1 MRYNYLKIAEII
13 KEKRLESGM
22 SQRQLGEIAG
32 ISHTEI
38 GTIEKGMKLNYSLL
52 ILIKLCEVLD
62 IDFVELLKTA
72 GYIENNTTKKYKV
85 IAQNKNEETY
95 LVRAKNY
102 QDACKNVYEFIKKN
116 NIFGN
121 KNIGRIRFNV
131 SETDEDISDELDI
144 NELFKEDD
152 EEEMTD
158 DEFFNARFRIVRN
171 Q

>member
-72 GYIENNTTKKYKV
+72 GYIENNSTKKYKV
-85 IAQNKNEETY
+85 IAQNRNEETY

-102 QDACKNVYEFIKKN
+102 HDACKNVYEFIKRN

-131 SETDEDISDELDI
+131 SETNEDISDELDI
-144 NELFKEDD
+144 NELFKED
-152 EEEMTD
+152 EEDEMTD
-158 DEFFNARFRIVRN
+158 DEFLNAHFRIVRN